1 MVFIP
6 EQWGDY
12 WRKSV
17 DRGWVYPDTLKP
29 IPDRKNI
36 SEIPSLPIDDESLTR
51 LRDLLL
57 DLGIKDNNIII
68 TKLYFELARRSNG
81 VSFYEPDLA
90 RTLYDRG
97 IQMENATEDDWN
109 SVSEPLPI
117 KEKDFIDIALLL
129 GKLAIK
135 DKFEIDKRY
144 RMIIPS
150 SFLYLLD
157 RARNGNKFS
166 ISEEINGLENTVI
179 LMFEETDSDK
189 LEKEEFNKM
198 KL

>member
-1 MVFIP
+1 MVYIP
-6 EQWGDY
+6 NQWIEY
-12 WRKSV
+12 WKKSV
-17 DRGWVYPDTLKP
+17 DRGWVDPYTLKP
-29 IPDRKNI
+29 IPDQKNI
-36 SEIPSLPIDDESLTR
+36 SEIPSLPIDNESLTR

-68 TKLYFELARRSNG
+68 TKLYFELARRSNS
-81 VSFYEPDLA
+81 VSFYEPDVA

-117 KEKDFIDIALLL
+117 KEKDFIDIASLL

-135 DKFEIDKRY
+135 DKGEIDKSY
-144 RMIIPS
+144 RMIIPY

-166 ISEEINGLENTVI
+166 ISEEINGLENTI
-179 LMFEETDSDK
+179 FLMFEETDSDK